1 MFTPAAALTLTPPQ
15 KQLVESLA
23 RAGTTP
29 QLLARKCR
37 VILLASAAV
46 PNNAIAQQTGLSR
59 PTVVATRAA
68 FALQGPD
75 AIRPPQKRQRSR
87 RVLTPEREQKL
98 LGTAMKTPAPD
109 ATHRRVHTLARPR
122 RRNPIVD

>member
-1 MFTPAAALTLTPPQ
+1 MKWDMFPPAAALPLPPPQ

-46 PNNAIAQQTGLSR
+46 PNNAIAQQTCLSR
-59 PTVVATRAA
+59 ANVVAPRGA
-68 FALQGPD
+68 FALQGLD
-75 AIRPPQKRQRSR
+75 GIRQRQKSKRSR
-87 RVLTPEREQKL
+87 RGLRAG
-98 LGTAMKTPAPD
+98 LGQEKPD
-109 ATHRRVHTLARPR
+109 NSV
-122 RRNPIVD
+122 